1 MASSSHRLDAFIA
14 RHKAKKLL
22 KEAEEQ
28 QALGREILATFE
40 QVRAEEGIADTAE
53 PQPKRIAFSV
63 SRGRMRDYS
72 NG

>member
-1 MASSSHRLDAFIA
+1 MSHRLDAFIA

-22 KEAEEQ
+22 KEASEQ

-40 QVRAEEGIADTAE
+40 QVRSEEGIVDE
-53 PQPKRIAFSV
+53 SPPKRVAFSV